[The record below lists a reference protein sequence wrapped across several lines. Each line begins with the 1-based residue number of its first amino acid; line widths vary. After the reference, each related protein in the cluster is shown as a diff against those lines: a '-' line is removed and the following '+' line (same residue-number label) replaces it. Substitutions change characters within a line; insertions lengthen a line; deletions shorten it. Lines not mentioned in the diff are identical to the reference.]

1 MWDDADHCRGDQCTH
16 WSHPWLQSC
25 CNIRDYTFFPSNTLQ
40 LRKLSELKMLNQL
53 IAPSHSILSLGRD
66 RDSLGFK
73 LGFFPS
79 PEDAARDLSLALL
92 HAEYVF
98 YI

>member
-1 MWDDADHCRGDQCTH
+1 M
-16 WSHPWLQSC
+16 HPLVPPLATVLLQHK
-25 CNIRDYTFFPSNTLQ
+25 RLHFFPSNTLQ
-40 LRKLSELKMLNQL
+40 LRKLSELKILNQL